1 MITYYIIKTESYK
14 DHYKI
19 VNSITHEINSEGK
32 LVKRDEPIF
41 IMCRPLVSWDY
52 DEILKIVEELEFGE
66 YRKLCTI

>member
-1 MITYYIIKTESYK
+1 MITYYVIKTESGYE
-14 DHYKI
+14 I
-19 VNSITHEINSEGK
+19 VDSTTHEVNSEGK

-41 IMCRPLVSWDY
+41 IISKPLVSWDY

>member
-1 MITYYIIKTESYK
+1 MITYYVLKSSESNYE
-14 DHYKI
+14 I
-19 VNSITHEINSEGK
+19 VDSTTHEINSEGK

-66 YRKLCTI
+66 YRKLGTI

>member
-1 MITYYIIKTESYK
+1 MITYYVIKTESNYE
-14 DHYKI
+14 I
-19 VNSITHEINSEGK
+19 VNSATHEINSEGK

-66 YRKLCTI
+66 FRELGTI

>member
-1 MITYYIIKTESYK
+1 MITYYVLKSSESNYE
-14 DHYKI
+14 I
-19 VNSITHEINSEGK
+19 VNSTTHEIDSNGK

-66 YRKLCTI
+66 YRKLGTI